1 MPHILSKFV
10 HQYKKKIKIKIK
22 NKNKV
27 TIIINII
34 KTSTKLKVSTWFEA
48 WTWEPDQPL
57 QGGSLSPYP

>member
-10 HQYKKKIKIKIK
+10 HQYKKKIK

-34 KTSTKLKVSTWFEA
+34 KTSTKLKVST
-48 WTWEPDQPL
+48 
-57 QGGSLSPYP
+57 